1 MDPHVSASV
10 ASRSPLALA
19 TGCVGAFVV
28 ASLAVQLVR
37 ANAPATAP
45 QSPASVQPVVA
56 HQSTLWQ
63 QLGSR

>member
-1 MDPHVSASV
+1 MAPHVSASV

-37 ANAPATAP
+37 ATAS